1 MASGGMTLS
10 IAIRRRLSAQF
21 DLDVA
26 FDVPPGVTIL
36 FGASGSGK
44 SSVLRAVAGLARP
57 DRGRIAIGDTVFFEA
72 GAGRHVTDVP
82 VERRRVGYVFQ
93 QLALFPHM
101 SIGDNIAYGLH
112 GVPAGAR
119 RARVAAIARSFRIAD
134 TLDRTPAQTSGGERQ
149 RAALARALVTNPSV
163 LLLDEPLSALDHAM
177 QSHIM
182 DDLRRWND
190 AHGIPVLYVTHAHR
204 EVFALGAHVI
214 ALDRGRVVAT
224 GSPHDVL
231 DQPALESL
239 ASLAGF
245 ENVFDAVVT
254 ERREAAGTMQCRLGG
269 SGTVVHPPEPGAP
282 AIEAPA
288 PELETP
294 LSRGAVGDRV
304 RVAIRAGDILLSRNA
319 PAGLSARNILPGR
332 VRDAT
337 RVGATMVLVVE
348 SGCRFTVHLTP
359 GGYDSLGLRA
369 GAEVWMIIK
378 TYSCRIVAR

>member
-1 MASGGMTLS
+1 MTLTV
-10 IAIRRRLSAQF
+10 AIRRRLSPQF

-26 FDVPPGVTIL
+26 FEAPPGVTIL

-44 SSVLRAVAGLARP
+44 SSVLRCVAGLARP
-57 DRGRIAIGDTVFFEA
+57 DHGRIAVGDTALFDDA
-72 GAGRHVTDVP
+72 RGTDVR

-112 GVPAGAR
+112 GAASGVR
-119 RARVAAIARSFRIAD
+119 QARVLDIARSFRIGD
-134 TLDRTPAQTSGGERQ
+134 VLERRPDQTSGGERQ
-149 RAALARALVTNPSV
+149 RAALARALVTDPSV

-190 AHGIPVLYVTHAHR
+190 ARGIPVLYVTHAHR
-204 EVFALGAHVI
+204 EVFALGARVV
-214 ALDRGRVVAT
+214 ALAGGRVVAT

-231 DQPALESL
+231 DQPGLESL
-239 ASLAGF
+239 ANLAGF

-254 ERREAAGTMQCRLGG
+254 ERRDAAGTMQCRLSRAG
-269 SGTVVHPPEPGAP
+269 PEH
-282 AIEAPA
+282 ET
-288 PELETP
+288 PEHETPEIETP

-304 RVAIRAGDILLSRNA
+304 RVAIRAGDILLSRA
-319 PAGLSARNILPGR
+319 VPSGLSARNVLPGR
-332 VRDAT
+332 VVDVARS
-337 RVGATMVLVVE
+337 GATMVLGVE
-348 SGCRFTVHLTP
+348 AGRRFTVHLTP
-359 GGYDSLGLRA
+359 GGYESLGLQA